1 MQFGPSLALRPVTLA
16 IVIVMSGCTVYQ
28 APPPQRVYYQPVP
41 APVYVQPAP
50 TAVYVEPVEQPVVSV
65 YIEPPISQPPAILV
79 GWAPP
84 PMLVESPPPLPFASA
99 VWTGGYWV
107 WEGNWVWAA
116 GRWAPPP
123 QPNYAWVH
131 PYYENRDGAVVFIT
145 GHWSPPGVVFVPPA
159 PGLHL
164 TLVVASAGVVAGPRP
179 IGPSG
184 VFVPAPP
191 GSRLGLIVPAPIG
204 TAPAVVTGAAPIVNV
219 GMRIQSGARNT
230 NVTNVTNINNTTN
243 VTIVAPA
250 SAMANGKSFESS
262 VPAQAHLAA
271 AMPAVVRVAAPAPV
285 SSKPIPAFVPG
296 RAPVTLPAPQVV
308 RSAAAPATTNSPEHL
323 AAQPAPPPQSSA
335 IASTSTAANPNAKP
349 AVAATSSKA
358 AASPAPAVLAAA
370 PAHGKDPAVQFPP
383 ARVVATAHDQTH
395 DQTHARTDQERA
407 VKAPAAVRPV
417 AKEHDKRKEEAAG
430 EHGEK
435 RAQ

>member
-1 MQFGPSLALRPVTLA
+1 MQSGTSLALRPVTLA
-16 IVIVMSGCTVYQ
+16 IMIVMSGCTVYQ
-28 APPPQRVYYQPVP
+28 APAPQHVYVRPVP

-50 TAVYVEPVEQPVVSV
+50 VPLYVEPVEQPVVSV

-84 PMLVESPPPLPFASA
+84 PMLVELPPPLPYAAA

-123 QPNYAWVH
+123 QPDYAWVH

-145 GHWSPPGVVFVPPA
+145 GHWSPPGVVFVPP
-159 PGLHL
+159 PLSLHL

-191 GSRLGLIVPAPIG
+191 GSRPGLIVPAPIG

-219 GMRIQSGARNT
+219 GMRIQSGARNP
-230 NVTNVTNINNTTN
+230 NATNVTNINNTTN

-250 SAMANGKSFESS
+250 SATANGKSFESS

-271 AMPAVVRVAAPAPV
+271 AMPAVVHVAAPAPV

-296 RAPVTLPAPQVV
+296 RAPVALPAPQVV
-308 RSAAAPATTNSPEHL
+308 HTAATPGPTNVPERF
-323 AAQPAPPPQSSA
+323 AAQPQSLPQPSA
-335 IASTSTAANPNAKP
+335 TASTSPAATPMAKP
-349 AVAATSSKA
+349 AVAATLAKTG
-358 AASPAPAVLAAA
+358 APPTPPTALAGT
-370 PAHGKDPAVQFPP
+370 PPRSKDPAVQIPP
-383 ARVVATAHDQTH
+383 ARVVATAR
-395 DQTHARTDQERA
+395 DQTHARADQERA
-407 VKAPAAVRPV
+407 VKAPAAVRPA
-417 AKEHDKRKEEAAG
+417 AKEHDKRKEEAGG

-435 RAQ
+435 KAQ